1 MYRQWVLTA
10 LLAWPVI
17 AAVVVLLAPVRWA
30 RHVAFAASLVEF
42 AISVPL
48 WWTFAPAEG
57 MQFMLDVSWIPSW
70 GIRYTVGVDG
80 ISLFMVLLTT
90 FLVPLSVLGSYA
102 YITTRER
109 GFYALMLVLTTGM
122 IGVFVALDLFFFYV
136 MWEVMLIPMYFI
148 IGVWGGERRLY
159 AAIKFF
165 VYTFFG
171 SLLMLVAIL
180 ALVYLV
186 GQRTGVY
193 SFSYAHLTAHI
204 GGLGSLAFWLFAAF
218 FLAFAI
224 KVPMFP
230 FHTWLPDAHVE
241 APTAGSVL
249 LAGVLLKMGTYGFL
263 RFALPLFPTVALH
276 PAVQRV
282 IVALSL
288 IGILY
293 GGLVAMV
300 QPDFKKLIAYSS
312 VAHLGFVMLGIWAL
326 TLQSVQGALLVMIN
340 HGISTGALFFLA
352 GMLYE
357 RRHSRLIEAFGG
369 IAKVVPLLAAVLTIV
384 SLSSIGLPATNGFVG
399 EFLVLLGTF
408 RTYPVAA
415 TIATAGVLVAAR
427 DRGARAVARLHRMDR
442 GVPEAHPPADGAKR
456 PAADSIGAGQRGFVH
471 GGPVSLDLANTRD
484 LLRALL
490 PELTLTLVGMV
501 LLLVI
506 AWRHRTAADLRVA
519 GSVTLAGFAAAGAA
533 AWWLWWHT
541 ARAIGAPAM
550 IAVDDFRFVV
560 DWLLLGTAGLT
571 VLASFDYLEREGLLV
586 AEYHALLLFATLGMM
601 LMVGGEDLMVVF
613 LGLELMSVAVY
624 ALAGINRHSPAAAE
638 AALKYFLLGAFA
650 SGFLLYGIALVY
662 GATATTNLS
671 QIGAQVRTLGLD
683 DSPMLLIGLGLLL
696 VGFGFKVAAVPF
708 HMWAPD
714 VYDGSPTPVTGYM
727 ATAVKAAAFAALLRV
742 LGEAF

>member
-10 LLAWPVI
+10 LLAWPAL
-17 AAVVVLLAPVRWA
+17 AALVVMVAPARWA
-30 RHVAFAASLVEF
+30 KHVALAASLVEF
-42 AISVPL
+42 AISAPL
-48 WWTFAPAEG
+48 WWTFAPAG
-57 MQFMLDVSWIPSW
+57 GFQFILDASWIPSW

-122 IGVFVALDLFFFYV
+122 IGV
-136 MWEVMLIPMYFI
+136 
-148 IGVWGGERRLY
+148 WGGERRLY

-180 ALVYLV
+180 ALVSIV

-193 SFSYAHLTAHI
+193 SFSYTHLTTHS
-204 GGLGSLAFWLFAAF
+204 GGLGSLAFWLFGAF

-263 RFALPLFPTVALH
+263 RFALPLFPAVALH

-293 GGLVAMV
+293 GGVVAMV

-369 IAKVVPLLAAVLTIV
+369 IARVVPMLAAVLTIV

-408 RTYPVAA
+408 RTYPLAA
-415 TIATAGVLVAAR
+415 TIATAGVIVAAMY
-427 DRGARAVARLHRMDR
+427 LL
-442 GVPEAHPPADGAKR
+442 PAL
-456 PAADSIGAGQRGFVH
+456 QRVIYNPLDKH
-471 GGPVSLDLANTRD
+471 ENEKLLDLSPR
-484 LLRALL
+484 
-490 PELTLTLVGMV
+490 ELAV
-501 LLLVI
+501 LIPL
-506 AWRHRTAADLRVA
+506 
-519 GSVTLAGFAAAGAA
+519 
-533 AWWLWWHT
+533 
-541 ARAIGAPAM
+541 
-550 IAVDDFRFVV
+550 
-560 DWLLLGTAGLT
+560 
-571 VLASFDYLEREGLLV
+571 
-586 AEYHALLLFATLGMM
+586 
-601 LMVGGEDLMVVF
+601 
-613 LGLELMSVAVY
+613 
-624 ALAGINRHSPAAAE
+624 LAGIVWIGVYPKPILERMEPAARQFIQSVQTT
-638 AALKYFLLGAFA
+638 AA
-650 SGFLLYGIALVY
+650 
-662 GATATTNLS
+662 
-671 QIGAQVRTLGLD
+671 
-683 DSPMLLIGLGLLL
+683 P
-696 VGFGFKVAAVPF
+696 
-708 HMWAPD
+708 
-714 VYDGSPTPVTGYM
+714 
-727 ATAVKAAAFAALLRV
+727 TAVTTARP
-742 LGEAF
+742 

>member
-122 IGVFVALDLFFFYV
+122 IGVFVALDLFLFYV

-180 ALVYLV
+180 ALVYVV
-186 GQRTGVY
+186 GQRTGEY

-204 GGLGSLAFWLFAAF
+204 GGLGALAFWLFGAF

-249 LAGVLLKMGTYGFL
+249 LAG
-263 RFALPLFPTVALH
+263 ALC
-276 PAVQRV
+276 
-282 IVALSL
+282 S
-288 IGILY
+288 
-293 GGLVAMV
+293 
-300 QPDFKKLIAYSS
+300 
-312 VAHLGFVMLGIWAL
+312 
-326 TLQSVQGALLVMIN
+326 
-340 HGISTGALFFLA
+340 LA
-352 GMLYE
+352 GMLHE

-369 IAKVVPLLAAVLTIV
+369 IAKVVWMLAAVLTIV
-384 SLSSIGLPATNGFVG
+384 TLSSIGLPATSGFVG

-408 RTYPVAA
+408 RTYPLSATLASAGVIVAA
-415 TIATAGVLVAAR
+415 MYLLPALQRVIFNPLDKSVNEKLADLSLREITVLVPLLACIVWIGVYPKPILRRMEPSAR
-427 DRGARAVARLHRMDR
+427 QLIQSVRLN
-442 GVPEAHPPADGAKR
+442 A
-456 PAADSIGAGQRGFVH
+456 
-471 GGPVSLDLANTRD
+471 
-484 LLRALL
+484 
-490 PELTLTLVGMV
+490 
-501 LLLVI
+501 
-506 AWRHRTAADLRVA
+506 
-519 GSVTLAGFAAAGAA
+519 
-533 AWWLWWHT
+533 
-541 ARAIGAPAM
+541 
-550 IAVDDFRFVV
+550 
-560 DWLLLGTAGLT
+560 
-571 VLASFDYLEREGLLV
+571 ASF
-586 AEYHALLLFATLGMM
+586 
-601 LMVGGEDLMVVF
+601 
-613 LGLELMSVAVY
+613 
-624 ALAGINRHSPAAAE
+624 
-638 AALKYFLLGAFA
+638 
-650 SGFLLYGIALVY
+650 
-662 GATATTNLS
+662 
-671 QIGAQVRTLGLD
+671 
-683 DSPMLLIGLGLLL
+683 
-696 VGFGFKVAAVPF
+696 
-708 HMWAPD
+708 
-714 VYDGSPTPVTGYM
+714 
-727 ATAVKAAAFAALLRV
+727 TAVR
-742 LGEAF
+742 